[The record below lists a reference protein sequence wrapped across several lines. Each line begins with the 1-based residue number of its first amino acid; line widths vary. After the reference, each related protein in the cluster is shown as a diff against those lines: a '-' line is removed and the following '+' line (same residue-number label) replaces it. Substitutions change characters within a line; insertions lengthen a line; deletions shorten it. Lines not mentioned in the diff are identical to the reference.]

1 MYDKLVT
8 KVNDIDTSEFVFK
21 TKCDTYKSNLEK
33 KVSDTDKKNLIL
45 VDLLKKNRLKCKNY

>member
-33 KVSDTDKKNLIL
+33 KVSDTGKKKSDTSRL
-45 VDLLKKNRLKCKNY
+45 VKKNRLKCKNY